1 MQRRKV
7 VLPEPEGPSRQTTCP
22 EATVM
27 SMPLSTSVPWKAF
40 ITLTALTSGMPVVS
54 VSFM

>member
-22 EATVM
+22 APTVM